1 MTNMKQILLMPIVF
15 ALLALPCFAQQAQS
29 LSDDD
34 YTQIIKAILLD
45 YRLDDRTILPK
56 KERAVAYLST
66 ENISQK
72 LVPDKI
78 KGVKIELK
86 TPQQIKEEK
95 KKWRNYLAFG
105 KFETNGST
113 VVVNTDYYYR
123 DIDEKE
129 FGEPAS
135 MEYEYRKVGLKWEM
149 VSKEPNATF
158 KL

>member
-1 MTNMKQILLMPIVF
+1 MKQILLTPIVF
-15 ALLALPCFAQQAQS
+15 ALLILPCFAQQTQP

-34 YTQIIKAILLD
+34 YAQVIKAILLD
-45 YRLDDRTILPK
+45 KRLNERTVLPK
-56 KERAVAYLST
+56 KERVVAYLST

-95 KKWRNYLAFG
+95 KNWRNYLTFG

-113 VVVNTDYYYR
+113 IIVNVDYYYR
-123 DIDEKE
+123 EIDEQE

-135 MEYEYRKVGLKWEM
+135 MEYEYHKVGSKWEM
-149 VSKEPNATF
+149 ARKKPKATF